1 MTTEQRLK
9 ALQESKSS
17 YPTGQDLLS
26 ALSTDSRL
34 RREVKY
40 LTLEYLHRELTGCS
54 SCAMDAYLE
63 LMRIK
68 NTSMEEKKYELR
80 AGVLL
85 YDRETDSHFSNFNIT
100 DEVAERLLKTNPKL
114 AAQFRKLPEAKPD
127 GKAAEDVILDAEG
140 RTELALEMLR
150 AKSTKKAVL
159 EAVRGKGALLREA
172 EEAFVAAVEILKAEN
187 APQEL

>member
-1 MTTEQRLK
+1 MTAEQRLK

-80 AGVLL
+80 AGALL

-100 DEVAERLLKTNPKL
+100 DEVAERLLKANPKL
-114 AAQFRKLPEAKPD
+114 AAQFRKLPEAKLS
-127 GKAAEDVILDAEG
+127 GEDIILDAEG
-140 RTELALEMLR
+140 RTKLALGMLR
-150 AKSTKKAVL
+150 EQSSKKAVL
-159 EAVRGKGALLREA
+159 AAIRAKGALLREA

-187 APQEL
+187 TPQEL